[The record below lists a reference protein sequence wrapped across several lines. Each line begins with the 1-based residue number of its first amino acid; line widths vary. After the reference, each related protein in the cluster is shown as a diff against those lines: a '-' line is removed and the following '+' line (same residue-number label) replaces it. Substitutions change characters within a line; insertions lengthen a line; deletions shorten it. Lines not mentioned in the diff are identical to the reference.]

1 MLEVLNDPIMYLA
14 MSLVVGMFGSLVIV
28 GIVLSFQVHMNYLRR
43 PKHGASKMSDRVFA
57 QRLREASRDQVR

>member
-28 GIVLSFQVHMNYLRR
+28 GIVLSFQVHMN
-43 PKHGASKMSDRVFA
+43 
-57 QRLREASRDQVR
+57 